1 MPVLRLEDFAG
12 SVDMAVRPQPA
23 DEERDEALRQAAYEE
38 GYAAGWEDATT
49 ACSDARA
56 EREAAAAQSLQ
67 ALTLVHEEAQRMAL
81 ASVEPLLRE
90 MVATLLPAVAR
101 AALVPQVVEAL
112 MPLAEAAVDAPL
124 LARASSDIHE
134 AVERL
139 LPILA
144 RDLNVRVIEDTALPP
159 GCVRLAAGS
168 REAQVD
174 LAAAMAAIA
183 AGVSDFF
190 DIQSGGQGNE

>member
-12 SVDMAVRPQPA
+12 SLDLDVRPPPV

-67 ALTLVHEEAQRMAL
+67 ALTLCREEAQRMAL

-90 MVATLLPAVAR
+90 IVATLLPAIAR
-101 AALVPQVVEAL
+101 AAVVPQIVEAL

-124 LARASSDIHE
+124 VARVSSDIHD
-134 AVERL
+134 AVGRL
-139 LPILA
+139 LPSLA
-144 RDLNVRVIEDTALPP
+144 RDLNVRVVEDAALPP

-174 LAAAMAAIA
+174 LTAAMAAIA

-190 DIQSGGQGNE
+190 DIQSGVQGNE